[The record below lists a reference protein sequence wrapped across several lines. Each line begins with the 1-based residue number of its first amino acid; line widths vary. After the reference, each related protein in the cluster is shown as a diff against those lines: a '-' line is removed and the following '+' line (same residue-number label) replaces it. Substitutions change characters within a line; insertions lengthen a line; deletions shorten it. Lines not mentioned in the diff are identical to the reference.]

1 MDDAFAFDLLRQRKN
16 ATAPIRARPPTTPP
30 TIPPMAPPERP
41 LPEVSGIVLEVG
53 DDDAVVDPEGTEV
66 PDELAVAAAE
76 AKTEATSNV

>member
-1 MDDAFAFDLLRQRKN
+1 
-16 ATAPIRARPPTTPP
+16 
-30 TIPPMAPPERP
+30 MAPPERP